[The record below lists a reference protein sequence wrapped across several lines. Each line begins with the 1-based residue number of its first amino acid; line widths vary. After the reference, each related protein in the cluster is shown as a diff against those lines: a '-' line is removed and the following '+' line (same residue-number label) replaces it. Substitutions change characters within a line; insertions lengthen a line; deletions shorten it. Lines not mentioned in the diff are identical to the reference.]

1 MIYIK
6 NIGKSL
12 LSFII
17 TIVALLIVITIFNY
31 FNILNYKI
39 VNLLKFII
47 PFIASL
53 VSGFIVG
60 INSNNKGYLEGIKVG
75 SIIIIILLIFNIL
88 GFNNTN
94 LTNIINYSLI
104 LLFNIVGSMVGINR
118 KKNEK

>member
-39 VNLLKFII
+39 VNLIKFII

-53 VSGFIVG
+53 VSGYTIG
-60 INSNNKGYLEGIKVG
+60 IESKNKGYLEGIKVG
-75 SIIIIILLIFNIL
+75 LIIIIILLIFNIL
-88 GFNNTN
+88 GFNNIN
-94 LTNIINYSLI
+94 ISNIINYILI
-104 LLFNIVGSMVGINR
+104 ILFNTVGSMIGINR
-118 KKNEK
+118 KNEK